1 MKFLIITDPLEKL
14 WQALDVN
21 LRELESSEVQN
32 VFPLKIDRVVMTV
45 YFTTIFEG
53 YHLKIKLLKKSHN
66 FYFPAKCNN

>member
-32 VFPLKIDRVVMTV
+32 VFPQKIENCLMLQTGIPQWD
-45 YFTTIFEG
+45 
-53 YHLKIKLLKKSHN
+53 S
-66 FYFPAKCNN
+66 